1 VNPASENPTSSQ
13 VLSTAPH
20 AEPASVGRPPQ
31 SVLVA
36 EDSKVIRTKL
46 VSILETLEGVEL
58 RVAGDGLE
66 ALALARE
73 RKPDLLLTDNEMP
86 GLTGIQL
93 VRVLRN
99 TWSRLE
105 LPILMLTANSATET
119 KVQAFRHGA
128 NDYVTKP
135 VEAAELRARVRGQL
149 DLKLAVQDNLE
160 ARLQLLEARK
170 FQAVGRL
177 AAGMA
182 HELNNPAQFT
192 ASNLAYL
199 AKSFSKV
206 RGILQSTLDWAHA
219 EQSRLP
225 FAAQMAENCKRI
237 ALEDILRETPLAV
250 DEALE
255 GIRRMAH
262 VIGELKEFAGE
273 PGAELAELELNQAL
287 CNVVEVSRSTWS
299 PSVELF
305 LELHPKPL
313 LVRAAAH
320 PIKQAILNLLNN
332 AVEAVASLGRTGN
345 VVIASAPTQGGVE
358 ISISDDGPGIAPELQ
373 QHLFEPFF
381 TTKPLGQG
389 MGQGLFVAHAIVVE
403 QHRGR
408 LWCESRPGQG
418 AIFRIW
424 LPRAALP
431 GAVSNEPVPS
441 FA

>member
-1 VNPASENPTSSQ
+1 
-13 VLSTAPH
+13 
-20 AEPASVGRPPQ
+20 
-31 SVLVA
+31 VLVA
-36 EDSKVIRTKL
+36 EDSKVIRAKL

-58 RVAGDGLE
+58 RVAADGLE

-73 RKPDLLLTDNEMP
+73 RRPDLLLTDNEMP

-119 KVQAFRHGA
+119 KVQAFRYGA

-149 DLKLAVQDNLE
+149 DLKLAIQENLE

-170 FQAVGRL
+170 YQAVGRL

-206 RGILQSTLDWAHA
+206 RGILQSTLDWSRT
-219 EQSRLP
+219 EQARLP
-225 FAAQMAENCKRI
+225 FAAQLAEQCQR
-237 ALEDILRETPLAV
+237 AELEDILRETPLAV

-262 VIGELKEFAGE
+262 VIRELKEFAGE
-273 PGAELAELELNQAL
+273 PGAELSELELNQAL

-299 PSVELF
+299 SSVELF
-305 LELHPKPL
+305 LQLHPTPL
-313 LVRAAAH
+313 IVRAAAH

-332 AVEAVASLGRTGN
+332 AVEAVQSLGRTGS
-345 VVIASAPTQGGVE
+345 VVIASAPAAGGVE
-358 ISISDDGPGIAPELQ
+358 ISVSDDGPGIAPELQ
-373 QHLFEPFF
+373 SQIFEPFF
-381 TTKPLGQG
+381 TTKMFGQG

-403 QHRGR
+403 QHGGR
-408 LWCESRPGQG
+408 LWCESRAGSG

-424 LPRAALP
+424 LPGAAAP
-431 GAVSNEPVPS
+431 GTVSNDRVPS
-441 FA
+441 IA

>member
-1 VNPASENPTSSQ
+1 MNPASENPTSSQ
-13 VLSTAPH
+13 VLATAPH
-20 AEPASVGRPPQ
+20 AEGAGAGRALQ

-36 EDSKVIRTKL
+36 EDSKVIRAKL
-46 VSILETLEGVEL
+46 ASILETLEGVEL

-119 KVQAFRHGA
+119 KVQAFRYGA

-135 VEAAELRARVRGQL
+135 VEPAELRARVRGQL
-149 DLKLAVQDNLE
+149 DLKLAVQENLE

-170 FQAVGRL
+170 YQAVGRL

-192 ASNLAYL
+192 ASNLSYL
-199 AKSFSKV
+199 AKSFGKV
-206 RGILQSTLDWAHA
+206 RGILQSTLDWAHS
-219 EQSRLP
+219 ERSRSP
-225 FAAQMAENCKRI
+225 FAAQI
-237 ALEDILRETPLAV
+237 AAHCQRVELEDILREAPLAV

-273 PGAELAELELNQAL
+273 PGAELAELECNQAL
-287 CNVVEVSRSTWS
+287 CNVVEVSRSAWS
-299 PSVELF
+299 PCVELF
-305 LELHPKPL
+305 LELHPEPL

-332 AVEAVASLGRTGN
+332 AVEAVQSLGRTGN
-345 VVIASAPTQGGVE
+345 IVIASAPTQGGVE

-373 QHLFEPFF
+373 SHIFEPFF
-381 TTKPLGQG
+381 TTKGLGQG

-408 LWCESRPGQG
+408 LWCDSRPGAG
-418 AIFRIW
+418 ATFRIW

-431 GAVSNEPVPS
+431 RAVSNEGVPS
-441 FA
+441 IA

>member
-1 VNPASENPTSSQ
+1 VNPASDNPTSSQ
-13 VLSTAPH
+13 VLATAPRDER
-20 AEPASVGRPPQ
+20 AGSGRPRQ

-36 EDSKVIRTKL
+36 EDSKVIRAKL
-46 VSILETLEGVEL
+46 ASILETLEGVEL
-58 RVAGDGLE
+58 RVAADGLE

-119 KVQAFRHGA
+119 KVQAFRYGA

-149 DLKLAVQDNLE
+149 DLKLAVQESLE

-170 FQAVGRL
+170 YQAVGRL

-192 ASNLAYL
+192 ASNLTYL
-199 AKSFSKV
+199 AKSFTKV
-206 RGILQSTLDWAHA
+206 RGILLSTLDWART

-225 FAAQMAENCKRI
+225 FAAQIAEQCQR
-237 ALEDILRETPLAV
+237 AELEDILRETPLAV

-262 VIGELKEFAGE
+262 VIRELKEFAGD
-273 PGAELAELELNQAL
+273 PGVELSELELNQAL

-299 PSVELF
+299 SSVELF
-305 LELHPKPL
+305 LQLHPEPL
-313 LVRAAAH
+313 LVRAAPH

-332 AVEAVASLGRTGN
+332 AVEAVESLGRTGSI
-345 VVIASAPTQGGVE
+345 VLASAPAAGGVE
-358 ISISDDGPGIAPELQ
+358 ISVSDDGPGIAPELQ
-373 QHLFEPFF
+373 SQIFEPFF
-381 TTKPLGQG
+381 TTKLLGQG

-403 QHRGR
+403 QHGGR
-408 LWCESRPGQG
+408 LWCESRPGSG
-418 AIFRIW
+418 ATFRIW
-424 LPRAALP
+424 LPAAAAP
-431 GAVSNEPVPS
+431 GAVSNHRVPS
-441 FA
+441 IA

>member
-1 VNPASENPTSSQ
+1 
-13 VLSTAPH
+13 
-20 AEPASVGRPPQ
+20 
-31 SVLVA
+31 VA
-36 EDSKVIRTKL
+36 EDSKVIRAKL

-58 RVAGDGLE
+58 RVAADGLE

-73 RKPDLLLTDNEMP
+73 RRPDLLLTDNEMP

-119 KVQAFRHGA
+119 KVQAFRYGA

-149 DLKLAVQDNLE
+149 DLKLAIQENLE

-170 FQAVGRL
+170 YQAVGRL

-192 ASNLAYL
+192 ASNL
-199 AKSFSKV
+199 S
-206 RGILQSTLDWAHA
+206 
-219 EQSRLP
+219 EQSRQP
-225 FAAQMAENCKRI
+225 FAAQLAEHCQRVE
-237 ALEDILRETPLAV
+237 LEDILRETPLAV

-262 VIGELKEFAGE
+262 VIRELKEFAGD
-273 PGAELAELELNQAL
+273 PGAELSELELNQAL

-299 PSVELF
+299 PCVELF
-305 LELHPKPL
+305 LELHPEPL
-313 LVRAAAH
+313 MVRAAAH

-332 AVEAVASLGRTGN
+332 AVEAVQSLGRTGS
-345 VVIASAPTQGGVE
+345 VVIASAPVAGGVE
-358 ISISDDGPGIAPELQ
+358 ISVSDDGPGIAPELQ
-373 QHLFEPFF
+373 SQIFEPFF
-381 TTKPLGQG
+381 TTKLLGQG

-403 QHRGR
+403 QHGGR
-408 LWCESRPGQG
+408 LWCESRPGSG
-418 AIFRIW
+418 ATFRIW
-424 LPRAALP
+424 LPAAAAP
-431 GAVSNEPVPS
+431 GAVSNHRVPS
-441 FA
+441 IA